1 MWAILDKK
9 TQIVLG
15 VLTPDAPMQE
25 IKKINKN
32 YDLILMT
39 LQNSPAKIGDKY
51 ENGRFYSTNNIRE

>member
-51 ENGRFYSTNNIRE
+51 EII